1 MHNLRQVHMRK
12 DDVLYAGACLPPLAL
27 RGPRDPDLREQPL
40 DCGGRRR
47 AAEVLACRR
56 STCAAQEAGPAF
68 LL

>member
-1 MHNLRQVHMRK
+1 MLWLPLHACASLKMRFR
-12 DDVLYAGACLPPLAL
+12 PE
-27 RGPRDPDLREQPL
+27 RGEQPL